1 MKEIGNDGQE
11 IPANISNY
19 LGDNFDGFSTLYDTV
34 VLAVDEIEDLPG
46 SVYSV
51 ADKAVEKKY
60 PGKSSTIRT
69 AELLEFVKGNA
80 EEYIPKQ
87 EIVRDIQINV
97 QSMLGNLPQNVTV
110 HVQNENELAAVG
122 ATNNLRG
129 LAANVKFISGGSITN
144 QSAEVNQKH
153 SRELE
158 TVEELTEQDE
168 LLKKQVD
175 YWHSQMAVTVGERG
189 MAEKFKRMALKPGK
203 GDTQHAPQQLIGAVT
218 EFCEVP
224 LHFCFQNRLQ
234 SRGKA

>member
-1 MKEIGNDGQE
+1 MRGVYTFFAAGTDGSGIVYPIKLKVKENGNDGQE

-46 SVYSV
+46 SVHSM

-60 PGKSSTIRT
+60 PSRSSGIKT
-69 AELLEFVKGNA
+69 AGLLELVKGDA
-80 EEYIPKQ
+80 EYIPKQ

-97 QSMLGNLPQNVTV
+97 QSMLGNLPQNATV

-129 LAANVKFISGGSITN
+129 LAANVKFISDGSITN

-158 TVEELTEQDE
+158 TVEELKQQNE
-168 LLKKQVD
+168 L
-175 YWHSQMAVTVGERG
+175 M
-189 MAEKFKRMALKPGK
+189 
-203 GDTQHAPQQLIGAVT
+203 
-218 EFCEVP
+218 
-224 LHFCFQNRLQ
+224 
-234 SRGKA
+234 

>member
-1 MKEIGNDGQE
+1 MYPIKPKVKEIGNDGQE

-46 SVYSV
+46 SVRPT
-51 ADKAVEKKY
+51 ADKAAERKY
-60 PGKSSTIRT
+60 PSKSSNVKI
-69 AELLEFVKGNA
+69 AELLELVKGDA
-80 EEYIPKQ
+80 EYIPKQ

-97 QSMLGNLPQNVTV
+97 QSMLGNLPQNATV

-129 LAANVKFISGGSITN
+129 LAANVKFISDGSITN

-158 TVEELTEQDE
+158 TVEELKQQNE
-168 LLKKQVD
+168 L
-175 YWHSQMAVTVGERG
+175 M
-189 MAEKFKRMALKPGK
+189 
-203 GDTQHAPQQLIGAVT
+203 
-218 EFCEVP
+218 
-224 LHFCFQNRLQ
+224 
-234 SRGKA
+234 